1 MELTLRQ
8 VKFDLINSFGI
19 DSYISPFH
27 MDFLGWT
34 FTAMVIQG
42 SILFFLR
49 LVINGQSFQRK
60 RRDSPFCDGSTDKDV
75 EIERGRVLGGMI
87 PNDILRLYN
96 LRKSYQ
102 NNIVVKDIYL
112 GIKAG
117 ECFGLLGVNGAG
129 KSTLFKMLIGEIIPT
144 CGKVMIRSSKGNE
157 VSIKSAYNED
167 IIIGYCPQND
177 ALNNFLTGREHLYYY
192 CKLHEISKRDIHK
205 VSSALAHR
213 LDFDDHMDKLV
224 GTYSRGTKR
233 KLSMAIAL
241 IGKPQIL
248 LLDEPSS
255 GMDPW
260 SKRHLWEAI
269 KKEAHDGCAV
279 VFTTHSMEE
288 CEALCTRLAIMVNG
302 SFKCIGPL
310 QHIKNRFGQGYSV
323 TLWLNGD
330 YDCAHSVITYFKRHF
345 PGVHLKDH
353 HLNILECRISIEPGC
368 LNELFQLLTSMKTQQ
383 QIKNYS
389 ITQTTLDQVFIQFA
403 AQQEQHPGPMMKP
416 TVGSLRQQLP
426 V

>member
-34 FTAMVIQG
+34 FTAMGIQG

-60 RRDSPFCDGSTDKDV
+60 RHESPLYDSSNDKDV
-75 EIERGRVLGGMI
+75 EIERGRVLGGMT
-87 PNDILRLYN
+87 PNDILLLYN

-102 NNIVVKDIYL
+102 NNIVVKDICL

-144 CGKVMIRSSKGNE
+144 CGKLMIRSSKGKE

-213 LDFDDHMDKLV
+213 LDFGDHIDKLV

-248 LLDEPSS
+248 LLVKLS
-255 GMDPW
+255 
-260 SKRHLWEAI
+260 
-269 KKEAHDGCAV
+269 V
-279 VFTTHSMEE
+279 
-288 CEALCTRLAIMVNG
+288 
-302 SFKCIGPL
+302 
-310 QHIKNRFGQGYSV
+310 YSRD
-323 TLWLNGD
+323 L
-330 YDCAHSVITYFKRHF
+330 
-345 PGVHLKDH
+345 
-353 HLNILECRISIEPGC
+353 
-368 LNELFQLLTSMKTQQ
+368 
-383 QIKNYS
+383 
-389 ITQTTLDQVFIQFA
+389 
-403 AQQEQHPGPMMKP
+403 
-416 TVGSLRQQLP
+416 
-426 V
+426 